1 MKSVVSFLTIMNV
14 LLRLF
19 PFPIF
24 LIAAA
29 VSTAADIDPAL
40 AAAEKARGIMTGNT
54 GTLHANG
61 TITEKPLN
69 ELKYESLSHRR
80 FVDSRT
86 LIWVPQH
93 LP

>member
-1 MKSVVSFLTIMNV
+1 MCACVRACVCNSSCISKRYHNVTRNFVVGGKNVELEV
-14 LLRLF
+14 LLF
-19 PFPIF
+19 DS
-24 LIAAA
+24 
-29 VSTAADIDPAL
+29 V
-40 AAAEKARGIMTGNT
+40 IMTGNT